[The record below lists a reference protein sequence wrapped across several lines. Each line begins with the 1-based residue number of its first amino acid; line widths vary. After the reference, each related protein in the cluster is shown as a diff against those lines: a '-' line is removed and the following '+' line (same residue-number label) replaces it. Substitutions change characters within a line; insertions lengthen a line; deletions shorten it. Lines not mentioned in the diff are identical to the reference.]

1 MQRFVCTMSPSADC
15 DQVLSAL
22 NAYRRDEAER
32 FERFEHIVNFDH
44 VFADGETEG
53 SLFFKA
59 KKDDGVAKLRLA
71 RDSGMLFVVHLSEGE

>member
-1 MQRFVCTMSPSADC
+1 MQRLVCKMSPTADC

-32 FERFEHIVNFDH
+32 HENFEYTVNFDQ
-44 VFADGETEG
+44 VSRDGETDG
-53 SLFFKA
+53 SFFFKA
-59 KKDDGVAKLRLA
+59 KKDDGVAKLRLT